1 MQGDVSAMD
10 ETKVFENETDA
21 GQVDASNVQ
30 LSIRKNENLD
40 INRESWSGCPQ
51 RDERSE

>member
-40 INRESWSGCPQ
+40 ITERELV
-51 RDERSE
+51 RMFATR